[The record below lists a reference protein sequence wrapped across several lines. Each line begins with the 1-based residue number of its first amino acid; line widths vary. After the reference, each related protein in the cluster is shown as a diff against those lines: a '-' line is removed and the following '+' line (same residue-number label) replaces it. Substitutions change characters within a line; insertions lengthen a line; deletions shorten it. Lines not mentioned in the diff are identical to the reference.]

1 MIAEGQVR
9 PLGRSTPTKALTCT
23 AAVALMLG
31 ANRWGSYIGVSPLFL
46 TDLLI
51 VASVADR
58 FVARAMYR
66 QRPPIR
72 VGYVPGPSTIVL
84 AFLGYTVVRMLFSG
98 SWTMSVTWL
107 RDGAPYLYAALAL
120 ISADAVARATP
131 AVLERTMRWIWAAL
145 IFHLGWVCVVGPIAD
160 TSVFAAPR
168 PLLAGGIFYGKPDID
183 SAILGVMAGLLLRR
197 AVLGQRRGW
206 AILGLVAIVYGASR
220 STNRAGFISLILVCA
235 ASLGYAYVA
244 SGRAPL
250 KRLALLALIP
260 AAALVAITI
269 LPSTTVGSRLIA
281 TVSPGDATTTAA
293 QNAQGTTE
301 ARRLTWSGVID
312 WTTSDQSR
320 MMFGAG
326 MGVDFLE
333 ESGTLH
339 YLEGTEYTGVRSP
352 HDYLIGSFARLG
364 LVGVGLILAILVNL
378 LHRMARFR
386 RRIAED
392 ELLMFAALTV
402 IAMIPVASFGVVL
415 EAPFGAVPFWWAAGL
430 LLALAPA
437 TSGLADHDS
446 ERFPA
451 TTAS

>member
-1 MIAEGQVR
+1 
-9 PLGRSTPTKALTCT
+9 
-23 AAVALMLG
+23 
-31 ANRWGSYIGVSPLFL
+31 
-46 TDLLI
+46 
-51 VASVADR
+51 
-58 FVARAMYR
+58 
-66 QRPPIR
+66 
-72 VGYVPGPSTIVL
+72 
-84 AFLGYTVVRMLFSG
+84 
-98 SWTMSVTWL
+98 
-107 RDGAPYLYAALAL
+107 
-120 ISADAVARATP
+120 
-131 AVLERTMRWIWAAL
+131 
-145 IFHLGWVCVVGPIAD
+145 
-160 TSVFAAPR
+160 
-168 PLLAGGIFYGKPDID
+168 
-183 SAILGVMAGLLLRR
+183 
-197 AVLGQRRGW
+197 
-206 AILGLVAIVYGASR
+206 
-220 STNRAGFISLILVCA
+220 
-235 ASLGYAYVA
+235 
-244 SGRAPL
+244 
-250 KRLALLALIP
+250 
-260 AAALVAITI
+260 
-269 LPSTTVGSRLIA
+269 
-281 TVSPGDATTTAA
+281 
-293 QNAQGTTE
+293 
-301 ARRLTWSGVID
+301 
-312 WTTSDQSR
+312 
-320 MMFGAG
+320 MFGAG